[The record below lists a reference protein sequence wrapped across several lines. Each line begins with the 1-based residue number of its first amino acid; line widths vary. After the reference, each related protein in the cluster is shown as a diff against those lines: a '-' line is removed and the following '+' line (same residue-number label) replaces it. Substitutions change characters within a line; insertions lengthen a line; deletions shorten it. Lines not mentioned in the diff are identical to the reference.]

1 MSCNLRLFKNLMLHM
16 IRSTPPGHRPPKNP
30 CNLPKAATPIKRS
43 AAFRGRSSLDKL
55 FWTQSSTSLAVLGAR
70 LIPMDQVLSI
80 NFKWDKLDSELGE
93 NKPQIILHL
102 PPSLDFTGLLP
113 RLHPVAVGE
122 AAVGSLDKSTPCT
135 ACCPAKL
142 LGAGI
147 AADPN
152 IPTCHVLIY
161 PSRCYRLLPRLS
173 PWRRFS

>member
-1 MSCNLRLFKNLMLHM
+1 
-16 IRSTPPGHRPPKNP
+16 
-30 CNLPKAATPIKRS
+30 
-43 AAFRGRSSLDKL
+43 
-55 FWTQSSTSLAVLGAR
+55 
-70 LIPMDQVLSI
+70 MDQVLTI

-93 NKPQIILHL
+93 HKPQIILHI
-102 PPSLDFTGLLP
+102 PASLDFTGLLP

-152 IPTCHVLIY
+152 IPTL
-161 PSRCYRLLPRLS
+161 SKSLLSIVATAVTLEKIDFLTRIKLEL
-173 PWRRFS
+173 